1 MQKNGVILLI
11 VLLCVAFL
19 VSCTKKDTAELK
31 QGELVRIETEGSAP
45 SVFFFAGISF
55 DILLTKH
62 NFD

>member
-31 QGELVRIETEGSAP
+31 QGELVRIETEGNVP
-45 SVFFFAGISF
+45 SVFFFF
-55 DILLTKH
+55 D
-62 NFD
+62 